1 MTIFNK
7 LIWWI
12 LGLNKVYTVIF
23 LSLLLILGTFYSS
36 IVHAVDSSD
45 YYIKY
50 SLKMSIYNPSMNMK
64 YELKA
69 LLTTKLSLLENNT
82 IKYTVF
88 IERIESKEIRGNQ
101 TSTSTTTPLNEND
114 SNFTINIHYDYEQLY
129 KTGFSNGG
137 VLYPVL
143 GTNFYNTALF
153 TKFYNM
159 SYQGVI
165 KYKDVPVHVFKYK
178 LEYTIP
184 YIVYNLTILS
194 KGEYYIDTVFLQ
206 PLYYRS
212 DSILSNGNINI
223 TMTLLLETIE
233 TNLPQ
238 NGVYG
243 YEKTENI
250 ELLAGGLPNAN
261 ILVNGNRGSS
271 IINVTNKGTEP
282 GYLIV
287 MYRSN
292 PKTLATTPVVP
303 RENYKV
309 IYLAPADSKNIDLGI
324 VLDKDISLKTNPV
337 SITSNNVN
345 WPEIGGLAIIAVVVI
360 SITYAY
366 YRRKSSINAIGEA
379 EENLPEET
387 STNENNPIQ

>member
-1 MTIFNK
+1 MTILNK

-12 LGLNKVYTVIF
+12 LGLNKVYSVIF
-23 LSLLLILGTFYSS
+23 LSLLIILGSFYSS
-36 IVHAVDSSD
+36 IVHAVNSSD

-50 SLKMSIYNPSMNMK
+50 SLEMSIYNPSMNMK

-82 IKYTVF
+82 VKYTVF

-129 KTGFSNGG
+129 ETGFSNGG
-137 VLYPVL
+137 VLYPIL
-143 GTNFYNTALF
+143 GANLYNIALF

-159 SYQGVI
+159 SYQGI
-165 KYKDVPVHVFKYK
+165 EKYKDVPVHVFKYK
-178 LEYTIP
+178 LEYTMP
-184 YIVYNLTILS
+184 YIIYNLTISS

-212 DSILSNGNINI
+212 ESVLSNGNINI
-223 TMTLLLETIE
+223 TLSLLLETIE

-261 ILVNGNRGSS
+261 ILVNGNKGSS
-271 IINVTNKGTEP
+271 MINITNKGTEP
-282 GYLIV
+282 GYLVI
-287 MYRSN
+287 MYKSN
-292 PKTLATTPVVP
+292 AKTLATTPIIP
-303 RENYKV
+303 QEKYRV
-309 IYLAPADSKNIDLGI
+309 IYLAPADTKNIDLGI
-324 VLDKDISLKTNPV
+324 ILDNDISLKTSTI
-337 SITSNNVN
+337 SIVSNNVN
-345 WPEIGGLAIIAVVVI
+345 WLEIGGLAVIAVVIV

-366 YRRKSSINAIGEA
+366 YKKKSNINTENV
-379 EENLPEET
+379 EEHLQEET
-387 STNENNPIQ
+387 SVNENNTAH

>member
-1 MTIFNK
+1 M
-7 LIWWI
+7 
-12 LGLNKVYTVIF
+12 NKVYSVIF
-23 LSLLLILGTFYSS
+23 LSLLIILGSFYSS
-36 IVHAVDSSD
+36 IVHAVNSSD

-50 SLKMSIYNPSMNMK
+50 SLEMSIYNPSMNMK

-82 IKYTVF
+82 VKYTVF

-129 KTGFSNGG
+129 ETGFSNGG
-137 VLYPVL
+137 VLYPIL
-143 GTNFYNTALF
+143 GANLYNIALF

-159 SYQGVI
+159 SYQGI
-165 KYKDVPVHVFKYK
+165 EKYKDVPVHVFKYK
-178 LEYTIP
+178 LEYTMP
-184 YIVYNLTILS
+184 YIIYNLTISS

-212 DSILSNGNINI
+212 ESVLSNGNINI
-223 TMTLLLETIE
+223 TLSLLLETIE

-261 ILVNGNRGSS
+261 ILVNGNKGSS
-271 IINVTNKGTEP
+271 MINITNKGTEP
-282 GYLIV
+282 GYLVI
-287 MYRSN
+287 MYKSN
-292 PKTLATTPVVP
+292 AKTLATTPIIP
-303 RENYKV
+303 QEKYRV
-309 IYLAPADSKNIDLGI
+309 IYLAPADTKNIDLGI
-324 VLDKDISLKTNPV
+324 ILDNDISLKTSTI
-337 SITSNNVN
+337 SIVSNNVN
-345 WPEIGGLAIIAVVVI
+345 WLEIGGLAVIAVVIV

-366 YRRKSSINAIGEA
+366 YKKKSNINTENV
-379 EENLPEET
+379 EEHLREET
-387 STNENNPIQ
+387 SVNENNTAH

>member
-1 MTIFNK
+1 MTILNK

-23 LSLLLILGTFYSS
+23 ISLLLILGSFYSS
-36 IVHAVDSSD
+36 IVHAVDNSD

-82 IKYTVF
+82 VNYTVF

-129 KTGFSNGG
+129 ETGFSNGG
-137 VLYPVL
+137 VLYPIL
-143 GTNFYNTALF
+143 GANLYNIALF

-159 SYQGVI
+159 SYQGI
-165 KYKDVPVHVFKYK
+165 EKYKDVPVHVFKYK

-184 YIVYNLTILS
+184 YIIYNLTISS

-212 DSILSNGNINI
+212 ESVLSNGNINI
-223 TMTLLLETIE
+223 TLSLLLETIE

-261 ILVNGNRGSS
+261 ILVNGNKGSS
-271 IINVTNKGTEP
+271 MINITNKGTEP
-282 GYLIV
+282 GYLVI
-287 MYRSN
+287 MYKSN
-292 PKTLATTPVVP
+292 AKTLATTPIIP
-303 RENYKV
+303 QEKYRV
-309 IYLAPADSKNIDLGI
+309 IYLAPADTKNIDLGI
-324 VLDKDISLKTNPV
+324 ILDNDISLKTSTI
-337 SITSNNVN
+337 SIVSNNVN
-345 WPEIGGLAIIAVVVI
+345 WLEIGGLAVIAVVIV

-366 YRRKSSINAIGEA
+366 YKKKSNINTENV
-379 EENLPEET
+379 EEHLQEET
-387 STNENNPIQ
+387 SVNENNTAH